1 MNKKLTGLFLGAGA
15 SYEAG
20 LPVVWELTGEIR
32 DWLTPEKLREL
43 NKGWRS
49 QGTGCSDEVIE
60 DFVSV
65 LVMPDAHYENMLG
78 YLETQYRRKRERQNE
93 YRLLYSW
100 MVELVY
106 VLLCQRQIKNDV
118 FLRRKI
124 GYFEGI
130 RFMAEEN
137 TPLWVFSLN
146 HDVVIEAIA
155 AHYSIPIN
163 FGFSD
168 EQVSLPCRG
177 ANGKVKG
184 RLNAQV
190 LRRDTLDNCAMFFP
204 NPAVEGIY
212 LLKLHGA
219 LDVFA
224 FNDGADL
231 LKLMPVGEGFEGVTE
246 ALRAVNEDVFFPE
259 PASPNGR
266 ANIMNEIAYADDEGV
281 MQFLRRSLLAGAFKF
296 SDANTQVLPKSLLK
310 HFRANINFLSKL
322 VCVGYG
328 FGDNHINVIIRE
340 WLEFSD
346 SRSLEVVGPAAS
358 VPAFLM
364 HVAPQVT
371 VVQMVATDYF
381 DLVAGVTRPRCDELD
396 KKVSAVVRSRGRAQA
411 KADLAAFGKQESERY
426 KQLHIESLARI
437 YEDGKGTAVGD
448 VLKEYVPIAVDDEEA
463 TLERM
468 LSFIEARVKESEAGR
483 KA

>member
-1 MNKKLTGLFLGAGA
+1 MNKNLTGLFLGAGA

-20 LPVVWELTGEIR
+20 LPVVWELTSEIR
-32 DWLTPEKLREL
+32 DWLTPEKLRDL

-49 QGTGCSDEVIE
+49 QGTGYSDEVIE

-65 LVMPDAHYENMLG
+65 LAMPDAHYENMLG
-78 YLETQYRRKRERQNE
+78 YLETQYRRKRERRNE
-93 YRLLYSW
+93 YHHLYSR

-106 VLLCQRQIKNDV
+106 VLLCQRQIKNDA
-118 FLRRKI
+118 FLRKKI

-130 RFMAEEN
+130 RFMAEKN

-155 AHYSIPIN
+155 AQYSIPIH

-168 EQVSLPCRG
+168 EQVSLPCRS
-177 ANGKVKG
+177 ADGKVKG

-190 LRRDTLDNCAMFFP
+190 LRRDTLDNQAMFFP

-231 LKLMPVGEGFEGVTE
+231 LKVMPAGGGFEGVTE

-259 PASPNGR
+259 PASPSGR
-266 ANIMNEIAYADDEGV
+266 ADVTNEIAYADDEGV
-281 MQFLRRSLLAGAFKF
+281 MQFLRKSLLAGAFKF

-328 FGDNHINVIIRE
+328 FGDNHINLIIRE

-346 SRSLEVVGPAAS
+346 SRSLEIVGPVATI
-358 VPAFLM
+358 PPFLM

-381 DLVAGVTRPRCDELD
+381 DSVAGITRSRRDELD
-396 KKVSAVVRSRGRAQA
+396 KKISALLRSRGHAQS
-411 KADLAAFGKQESERY
+411 KSDLAAFGKQESERY

-437 YEDGKGTAVGD
+437 YEDGKHATVDDA
-448 VLKEYVPIAVDDEEA
+448 LKAYVPIEADDEET

-468 LSFIEARVKESEAGR
+468 LSFIEARVKENEA
-483 KA
+483 